1 MFKNKHSLPES
12 PLRQNTLKTL
22 FLALL
27 IAGFPH
33 FFNLPIWVTGI
44 FFSCVLLKY
53 YLVSIE
59 KPMAAPYIP
68 ILLAI
73 PIISLVYIQFGTL
86 SGIEASI
93 SLLVLMLGLKVFE
106 LSEYRDAMLS
116 LFLGF
121 FIVVTVFLFQ
131 QQLLIVLYL
140 LICGFMLTLSLLK
153 LNDYTGRQPH
163 RQQIKTTFQLSIGS
177 IPIIIILFFIFP
189 RLDSPLW
196 SLPGSNG
203 QGQTGM
209 SESMSPGN
217 FTKLVQSSA
226 PAFRATFNQNTPAQH
241 QLYWRGPVLEN
252 FDGKRWSRSNTTKK
266 YSSEKKPLPLTNIG
280 DAFHYQITLE
290 AQHNR
295 WVFPLDIAI
304 DSGKDAITNIAG
316 ETLSK
321 EIIRKTSLFEFS
333 SATTFSFDSK
343 ARTTGLASAL
353 HLPGRTAPKT
363 RALAKKLFLEVGG
376 DNKRFVERVMNRF
389 NEMPYAYTLE
399 PKPMSS
405 DYIDS
410 FMIDTMEG
418 FCEHYSSSFVVMM
431 RAVGIPARVVTGYQ
445 GGEYNK
451 NGDYYLIRQSDAHAW
466 TEVWL
471 AGEGW
476 VRKDPTGMVSP
487 ERVNQ
492 GLESA
497 FAGSNL
503 LPNTIRISF
512 LKKLSMRWDTMNY
525 YWSKWVI
532 SYNNTLR
539 SELISRFKSLMGSIG
554 KQLVISLATLALLV
568 FISLILKQL
577 VFSSKNKT
585 SLEET
590 LYRRF
595 ITHNKKIYSAVKQDS
610 ETEMQY
616 ANRLANQN
624 IDQAGLIQTITT
636 IYLGIRYGNKKSDHE
651 LQKLRSSISEYC
663 KLSSSPSA
671 EAS

>member
-12 PLRQNTLKTL
+12 PIRQNTLKTL

-33 FFNLPIWVTGI
+33 FFNLPIWVTSV
-44 FFSCVLLKY
+44 FFACILLKY

-59 KPMAAPYIP
+59 KDKAAPYIP

-73 PIISLVYIQFGTL
+73 PIISLVYFQFGTL
-86 SGIEASI
+86 LGIEASI
-93 SLLVLMLGLKVFE
+93 SLLVVMLGLKVFE
-106 LSEYRDAMLS
+106 LSDYRDAMLS

-121 FIVVTVFLFQ
+121 FVVVTVFLFQ
-131 QQLLIVLYL
+131 QQLIIALYL

-163 RQQIKTTFQLSIGS
+163 RQQIKTTFELSVGS
-177 IPIIIILFFIFP
+177 IPIILILFFIFP

-203 QGQTGM
+203 QAQTGM

-226 PAFRATFNQNTPAQH
+226 PAFRATFNQKAPAQDE
-241 QLYWRGPVLEN
+241 LYWRGPVLEN
-252 FDGKRWSRSNTTKK
+252 FDGKRWSRTKSIAKISETNESNTV
-266 YSSEKKPLPLTNIG
+266 ENIG
-280 DAFHYQITLE
+280 DAFSYQITLE
-290 AQHNR
+290 AHQNR
-295 WVFPLDIAI
+295 WVFPLDMAI
-304 DSGKDAITNIAG
+304 DSGKDAITNSLG

-321 EIIRKTSLFEFS
+321 EVIRKTSQFEFS
-333 SATTFSFDSK
+333 SATTFSFDSNAHGTK
-343 ARTTGLASAL
+343 LSAAL
-353 HLPGRTAPKT
+353 RLPTRTAPKT
-363 RALAKKLFLEVGG
+363 RALAEKLFLEVNG
-376 DNKRFVERVMNRF
+376 DKKRFVDRVLSRF
-389 NEMPYAYTLE
+389 TEMPYAYTLE

-410 FMIDTMEG
+410 FMTDTMEG

-445 GGEYNK
+445 GGEYNEH
-451 NGDYYLIRQSDAHAW
+451 GDYYLIRQSDAHAW
-466 TEVWL
+466 TEIWL

-476 VRKDPTGMVSP
+476 IRKDPTSMVSP

-492 GLESA
+492 GIESA

-503 LPNTIRISF
+503 LPSTIRISF
-512 LKKLSMRWDTMNY
+512 LKKLNMRWDTMNY

-539 SELISRFKSLMGSIG
+539 TDLINRFKSLMKSIG
-554 KQLVISLATLALLV
+554 KQLVISLTTLALLV
-568 FISLILKQL
+568 FITLILKQFFL
-577 VFSSKNKT
+577 SSKSST
-585 SLEET
+585 SEEES

-595 ITHNKKIYSAVKQDS
+595 IKHNNKIYDTEKKQS
-610 ETEMQY
+610 ETELQY
-616 ANRLANQN
+616 ANRLSNKNSEHAKE
-624 IDQAGLIQTITT
+624 IQAITSR
-636 IYLGIRYGNKKSDHE
+636 YLAIRYGNQESTSELKKLKE
-651 LQKLRSSISEYC
+651 SISEYC
-663 KLSSSPSA
+663 SLSLSQQA
-671 EAS
+671 AAS